1 MTIHWL
7 ARKSANS
14 LRPDVKEVKIERRK
28 LAVKRRPDIA
38 RTDRMLF
45 WKKVLALLVL
55 VPLSLFTLMVC
66 VDLFFHRQVQGSLWT
81 SAEWQWFIGGV
92 ALWLLFFIPCH
103 RLFSIFYVFGH
114 EWTHI
119 FAARLCGGVIYD
131 YHVGRDGG
139 WVETNKSNTF
149 ISLSPYLIPFYT
161 FFAVLGFAAI
171 GMFLN
176 LDAPLPIGTLRLFE
190 SFTLMKGLYFTVG
203 LTWCFHLSYTLRTL
217 RVQQTDVLRNGEFF
231 SMQLIF
237 LVNLA
242 LVAFFLLI
250 ASPTVG
256 WPDACNSVWNTGSK
270 AIHGTLAT
278 VSAATGALQDEAL
291 SMKQD
296 LDHWKVR

>member
-7 ARKSANS
+7 ARKSPNT

-28 LAVKRRPDIA
+28 LPVKVRPDIA
-38 RTDRMLF
+38 RTDRMLL
-45 WKKVLALLVL
+45 WKRLLAFIVL
-55 VPLSLFTLMVC
+55 VPLSLFTTVVC
-66 VDLFFHRQVQGSLWT
+66 VDLFFHRQVQDTLWT
-81 SAEWQWFIGGV
+81 SAEFQWFVGGV
-92 ALWLLFFIPCH
+92 MLWLLFFFPLP
-103 RLFSIFYVFGH
+103 RLFSILYVFGH

-139 WVETNKSNTF
+139 WVDTNKSNTF

-161 FFAVLGFAAI
+161 FFAVLGFAAVGI
-171 GMFLN
+171 FVN
-176 LDAPLPIGTLRLFE
+176 LDAPMPIGTLRLFE
-190 SFTLMKGLYFTVG
+190 SFTLMKGLYFFVG

-217 RVQQTDVLRNGEFF
+217 RVQQTDLLRNGEFF

-242 LVAFFLLI
+242 LVAGFLII
-250 ASPTVG
+250 ASPNVG
-256 WPDACNSVWNTGSK
+256 WSDAGKSVWNTG
-270 AIHGTLAT
+270 ARAYHGTIGT
-278 VSAATGALQDEAL
+278 VAAASDAVSDEAV
-291 SMKQD
+291 SMKRD